1 MACQKHANKVGMI
14 IYNSE
19 GKFTKP
25 HPYIFFITV
34 ANWCEKDA
42 GYIIPTLFAYFDTP
56 TSLMFFKAFSIWNIL
71 LEGRFKWMMY

>member
-56 TSLMFFKAFSIWNIL
+56 T
-71 LEGRFKWMMY
+71 